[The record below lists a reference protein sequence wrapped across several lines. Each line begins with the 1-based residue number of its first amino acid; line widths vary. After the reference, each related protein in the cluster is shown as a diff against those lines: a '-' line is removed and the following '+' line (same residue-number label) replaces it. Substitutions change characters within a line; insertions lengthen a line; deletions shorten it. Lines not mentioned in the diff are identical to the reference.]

1 MTRTQTETTTGGV
14 GRRSI
19 VSAGLWATPVVA
31 MAAGAPMAAASGQW
45 DLALDPPQLGDGVT
59 LFSADFSRRY
69 TVDVPIAW
77 VIANHGAA
85 QSPAGFTFSISY
97 DNRIWDIT
105 GMTARWSGDG
115 SGAEPT
121 TLPFASKTADGDVTT
136 ASVLIPFAIP
146 AGTDSYSGL
155 WVAVQRDFL
164 AAYPNDAVAEPIGT
178 VWAIQPPV
186 GDPDATNDRV
196 ALSGYTD
203 QGPADVWGA
212 TAVAEWER
220 FDFTDGSYVYRP
232 TSGTI
237 TSIGP
242 KPAAVGGEIMVLTDQ
257 KASAS
262 VDLADIRIN
271 GEPAGD
277 AIVFDRFDSYFGV
290 ITYVY
295 YRLAAELAAGDV
307 VTFDV
312 VTTDGDPSVS
322 ATKLYGSQLAF
333 NGAEP
338 NDPDRRAPELGFVN
352 NNDRSPE

>member
-1 MTRTQTETTTGGV
+1 MTEMTKTTTEGV

-31 MAAGAPMAAASGQW
+31 VAVGAPMAAASGGW

-77 VIANHGAA
+77 VIANHGTTV
-85 QSPAGFTFSISY
+85 SPAGFGFSISY

-105 GMTARWSGDG
+105 GMTARWSGATDG
-115 SGAEPT
+115 AAPT
-121 TLPFASKTADGDVTT
+121 VLPLSAKTVDGDTTT

-155 WVAVQRDFL
+155 FVTVQREFL

-178 VWAIQPPV
+178 VWAIQPPA

-203 QGPADVWGA
+203 QGPAEAWGA
-212 TAVAEWER
+212 SVAAEWER
-220 FDFTDGSYVYRP
+220 FDFTDGSYVHRP

-242 KPAAVGGEIMVLTDQ
+242 KPALAGAEIMVLTDE
-257 KASAS
+257 KASSS
-262 VDLADIRIN
+262 VDLANIRIN
-271 GEPAGD
+271 GAAAGG
-277 AIVFDRFDSYFGV
+277 AIVFDRFDSYYGV

-295 YRLAAELAAGDV
+295 YKTTVDLVAGDV

-312 VTTDGDPSVS
+312 AAVDGDASVS
-322 ATKLYGSQLAF
+322 ATKLYGSQLSF
-333 NGAEP
+333 NGVVA
-338 NDPDRRAPELGFVN
+338 NDPDRRAPELGFMN